1 MNSKNAGPERATPHE
16 AIVAAN
22 VRRFRDTLG
31 ISQTELAHRAALGSS
46 DMAICGIENGKRRI
60 KVADLCALADAF
72 GIAPAH
78 LLTPDAELAGPV
90 RQYKVRIDGGITET
104 VAADDIEADEWG
116 LLHFF
121 LRGERVFFTSVARVL
136 CVQEAH

>member
-1 MNSKNAGPERATPHE
+1 MAAKNTEPDRATPHE

-22 VRRFRDTLG
+22 VRRLREALG
-31 ISQTELAHRAALGSS
+31 ISQTELARRAGLGST
-46 DMAICGIENGKRRI
+46 DMAVCTIENGKRRI
-60 KVADLCALADAF
+60 RVEDLCGLAAAF
-72 GIAPAH
+72 DMAPAH
-78 LLTPDAELAGPV
+78 LLAPDAELAGPV
-90 RQYKVRIDGGITET
+90 RQYEVRIDGGITQT

-136 CVQEAH
+136 CVREAH